1 LKLLITLIIKA
12 SYINNTSS
20 TTVIST
26 TDKERD
32 ENRIGYVRME
42 TKLQTQ
48 ARYDIMYWVI
58 QLIAIIMMMMNED
71 TVVVVVVVVV

>member
-1 LKLLITLIIKA
+1 
-12 SYINNTSS
+12 
-20 TTVIST
+20 
-26 TDKERD
+26 
-32 ENRIGYVRME
+32 ME

-71 TVVVVVVVVV
+71 TVDVVVVVV

>member
-71 TVVVVVVVVV
+71 TVDVVVVVV